1 MAHATKSVTIA
12 RPIEEVFDFL
22 ADGTNN
28 TKWRPPVVEIARS
41 GGPDGVGATYKQ
53 GLKGPGGRRIDGD
66 YRVTTFDRPQELA
79 FQVTAGP
86 AKPSGRYQLS
96 EPTGGQTTVQFE
108 LDFQPRGLQKLM
120 GPMIQRTMESEVALL
135 ERLKAVLENSG

>member
-1 MAHATKSVTIA
+1 VAHAAKSVTIA

-28 TKWRPPVVEIARS
+28 TRWRPSVVVIARS

-66 YRVTTFDRPQELA
+66 YRVTTFDRPRELA
-79 FQVTAGP
+79 FEVTAGP
-86 AKPSGRYQLS
+86 AKPSGRYQLN
-96 EPTGGQTTVQFE
+96 EPTVGETTVKFE
-108 LDFQPRGLQKLM
+108 LDFQPRGLQKLI
-120 GPMIQRTMESEVALL
+120 GPMIQRTIESEVALL